1 MADAMRS
8 TTSRRRRRTMA
19 SGSCKRI
26 ATSNRVVTAQ
36 RVNQSRLVAGGR
48 LCKCPAAVQA
58 QAAAARAKTRTAKQ
72 HRYIGSTVLLA
83 VRCCRLFSFIK
94 RIAFLYR
101 DWQVR
106 LVPLVTSSPS
116 IAAILNCCT
125 LNRVAQF
132 GSILLASSSPL

>member
-1 MADAMRS
+1 MADAMLS

-19 SGSCKRI
+19 SGSCKRT

-48 LCKCPAAVQA
+48 LCKCPAAVQ
-58 QAAAARAKTRTAKQ
+58 QAATPRAKTRTAKQ

-125 LNRVAQF
+125 LNRAAQF